1 MQDLRVTLVQA
12 NQICEDKEA
21 NFSNYT
27 LLLQGVETD
36 LILLPE
42 MFQTGFS
49 MSTEVLKE
57 TFTESNSLQWLKD
70 LAKNKNAAIYTSLI
84 IEQEDTIY
92 NRGVFVYPNG
102 DVQSYDKRKLFC
114 LAEEGK
120 IFTAGG
126 SETIVQYLGWNLQLQ
141 ICYDLRFPEIVR
153 NRILPNQRAAYDAI
167 LYVANWPS
175 ERASH
180 WNVLLKARAVE
191 NQCYVLAANRVGI
204 DQKNNHYIGDSQ
216 LISPLGEEMKLI
228 NDIESIKTFII
239 ESTDLQLIHEKLP
252 FLKDI

>member
-27 LLLQGVETD
+27 LLLQSVETD

-49 MSTEVLKE
+49 MNTTGLKE
-57 TFTESNSLQWLKD
+57 KYVESNSIQWLKR
-70 LAKNKNAAIYTSLI
+70 LAKNKNAAIYTSFI
-84 IEQEDTIY
+84 IKENDAVY
-92 NRGVFVYPNG
+92 NRGVFVSPNG
-102 DVQSYDKRKLFC
+102 EVRSYDKRKLFC
-114 LAEEGK
+114 LAGEDTF
-120 IFTAGG
+120 FTAGG

-175 ERASH
+175 
-180 WNVLLKARAVE
+180 
-191 NQCYVLAANRVGI
+191 
-204 DQKNNHYIGDSQ
+204 
-216 LISPLGEEMKLI
+216 
-228 NDIESIKTFII
+228 
-239 ESTDLQLIHEKLP
+239 
-252 FLKDI
+252 